1 MLLTEEVLLPEGV
14 VGFEEVVS
22 LVAIVAMHAVRVD
35 HEVELLAFAVEGIKE
50 LEGVLVMD
58 VVVTGAVGQFQHDW
72 LNRLPRR

>member
-1 MLLTEEVLLPEGV
+1 M
-14 VGFEEVVS
+14 VGLEEVVA
-22 LVAIVAMHAVRVD
+22 LVAVIAVHAVRVD
-35 HEVELLAFAVEGIKE
+35 HEVELLAFAVEDITE